1 HVNIFQKFVNL
12 KLSIVEACVKTMP
25 RQRSAPAPA
34 RSASAAASRP
44 KPAASSPP
52 PPAPPAAASSGAA
65 PSAPPQ
71 SSGGWFSRPAQQPTA
86 PQHSA
91 PPPMAAPA
99 SAPPPAAV
107 SSGGGIMS
115 GLIGTVVQGAALG
128 TGSAIAHRAVDA
140 VMGPRTVVHEH
151 QGAPAPAAPVAAGA
165 PPAEGPC
172 STQVKAF
179 ADCMSKNS
187 GDMGA
192 CQWYFDA
199 MQQCKLG
206 SA

>member
-1 HVNIFQKFVNL
+1 
-12 KLSIVEACVKTMP
+12 MP

-34 RSASAAASRP
+34 RSAASAASRP

-52 PPAPPAAASSGAA
+52 PPAPSAASAAAAPAAAA
-65 PSAPPQ
+65 PAPQ
-71 SSGGWFSRPAQQPTA
+71 SSGGWFSRPAPQPAAPQATA
-86 PQHSA
+86 PPSL
-91 PPPMAAPA
+91 MAAPA
-99 SAPPPAAV
+99 AAAPPAV
-107 SSGGGIMS
+107 SSGGGGIMS

-128 TGSAIAHRAVDA
+128 TGTAIAHRAVDA

-151 QGAPAPAAPVAAGA
+151 QGAPAPTPAAPASVAM

-172 STQVKAF
+172 GGQVKAF
-179 ADCMSKNS
+179 AECMSKNS

-199 MQQCKLG
+199 MQQCKLS

>member
-1 HVNIFQKFVNL
+1 
-12 KLSIVEACVKTMP
+12 MP

-44 KPAASSPP
+44 KPASSSPP
-52 PPAPPAAASSGAA
+52 PPAPPAAAAASSA
-65 PSAPPQ
+65 PTSPPQ
-71 SSGGWFSRPAQQPTA
+71 SSGGWFSRPAPQPAA
-86 PQHSA
+86 PQHAA
-91 PPPMAAPA
+91 PPPMAAPP
-99 SAPPPAAV
+99 SAGPPVAA

-128 TGSAIAHRAVDA
+128 TGTAIAHRAVDA
-140 VMGPRTVVHEH
+140 VLGPRTVVHEH
-151 QGAPAPAAPVAAGA
+151 QGAPAPAAPVAAAA

-172 STQVKAF
+172 AGQVKAF
-179 ADCMSKNS
+179 GDCMSKNS
-187 GDMGA
+187 GDMAA

-199 MQQCKLG
+199 MQQCKLS